1 MAESGIKSYF
11 PSQTVSDAEKLSYDY
26 GLKVGK
32 AIEQEWFNNDRST
45 GKYRSNQNN
54 FHNLRLYARGEQS
67 IQKYKDELSINGDLS
82 YLNLDWKPVPI
93 ISKFVDIVVN
103 GIAERTY
110 DITAFSQD
118 PSGVEKRTK
127 YMEDILDDM
136 ENESFNA
143 FTQEAFGVNTRRSN
157 EKTLPESSEE
167 LQLHMQ
173 LNYKQAVE
181 IAEEQ
186 ALSVL
191 FEGNNYELIKKRFY
205 YDLTVLGIGC
215 VKTSFNT
222 SEGVV
227 IDYVD
232 PANLVYS
239 YSDSPYFEDIY
250 YVGEVKSIP
259 VNELAKQFPHLSEE
273 ELKDIMKSKS
283 YHRSNYNSRYSVDKE
298 DNNTIQVLY
307 FNYKT
312 YMNEVYK
319 IKETG
324 TGADKIIPKDDSFN
338 PPEDMQGGFG
348 RMIRSIE
355 CLYDGAMILGTDKL
369 LKWEMSKN
377 MMRPKSDY
385 TKVKMN
391 YAIVA
396 PRMYDGKIDS
406 LVKRI
411 TGFADMIQLTHLKLQ
426 QVMSRLIPD
435 GVYLDADG
443 LAEIDLGNGTNY
455 NPQEALNMFF
465 QTGSVIGRSFT
476 SEGDMNPGKVPIQEI
491 SSGSGGNK
499 MQALIGN
506 YNYYLQMIR
515 DVTGLNEARDASTP
529 DVNSLVGVQKMAAAN
544 SNTATRHILQAGLF
558 LTAEIAECLSLRI
571 SDIIEYS
578 PTRDAFIQ
586 AIGAHNVATLNEMS
600 DLHLHDFGIFLSL
613 QPDEEERSVLENNI
627 QMALQQGTIDLED
640 AIDLREIKNIKLANQ
655 LLKIRRKKKQEADR
669 ARELENIQAQSQSNA
684 QAAQQAAQI
693 EMEKNQAITQQK
705 AQLVQMQGQVDV
717 QKMQQEAE
725 LKKQLMQMEF
735 QMNMQLKQVDL
746 QASAVTNA
754 TKENRKD
761 QRLQFQAAQ
770 QETLV
775 DKRGKQQSKLT
786 DRKNSQQSE
795 LIDQKQTGKPP
806 KNFESAGND
815 TLGGGFDLGSF
826 DPS

>member
-32 AIEQEWFNNDRST
+32 AIEQEWFNNDRSVNRY
-45 GKYRSNQNN
+45 KSNHND

-103 GIAERTY
+103 GISERTY
-110 DITAFSQD
+110 DIKVYSQD
-118 PSGVEKRTK
+118 PFGVKERTK
-127 YMEDILDDM
+127 YMESVLNDM
-136 ENESFNA
+136 KFKEFDQFTAENL
-143 FTQEAFGVNTRRSN
+143 GVNTRESN
-157 EKTLPESSEE
+157 EEVLPETTEE

-173 LNYKQAVE
+173 LTYKQAVE

-186 ALSVL
+186 ALNVL
-191 FEGNNYELIKKRFY
+191 FDGNNYELTKKRFY
-205 YDLTVLGIGC
+205 QDLTVLGIGA

-222 SEGVV
+222 SEGVT

-239 YSDSPYFEDIY
+239 YTESPYFEDIY
-250 YVGEVKSIP
+250 YVGEAKTIP
-259 VNELAKQFPHLSEE
+259 VNELAKQFPHLSGEDLE
-273 ELKDIMKSKS
+273 DIMKNKS
-283 YHRSNYNSRYSVDKE
+283 TNRSNYNSIHTYDKE

-319 IKETG
+319 IKETS
-324 TGADKIIPKDDSFN
+324 TGSEKIISKDDSFN
-338 PPEDMQGGFG
+338 PPQEKEGGYT
-348 RMIRSIE
+348 RMLRSIE
-355 CLYDGAMILGTDKL
+355 CLYDGAMVLGTNKL
-369 LKWEMSKN
+369 LKWEMAKN
-377 MMRPKSDY
+377 MMRPKSDF

-396 PRMYDGKIDS
+396 PRMYNGRIDS

-426 QVMSRLIPD
+426 QVMSRMVPD

-455 NPQEALNMFF
+455 NPQEALNMYF

-476 SEGDMNPGKVPIQEI
+476 SEGDMNPGKIPIQEI
-491 SSGSGGNK
+491 TSGSGGNK

-515 DVTGLNEARDASTP
+515 DVTGLNEARDGSMP
-529 DVNSLVGVQKMAAAN
+529 DKNALVGVQKLAAAN
-544 SNTATRHILQAGLF
+544 SNTATRHILQSGLF
-558 LTAEIAECLSLRI
+558 LTTQVAECLSLRI

-586 AIGAHNVATLNEMS
+586 AIGAHNVATLSEIS
-600 DLHLHDFGIFLSL
+600 DLHLRDFGIFIEL
-613 QPDEEERSVLENNI
+613 QPDEEEKMMLENNI
-627 QMALQQGTIDLED
+627 QMAIQQQTIDLED
-640 AIDLREIKNIKLANQ
+640 AIDLREIRNTKLANQ
-655 LLKIRRKKKQEADR
+655 LLKIRRKKKMDKD
-669 ARELENIQAQSQSNA
+669 QATAERNMQMQSQMN
-684 QAAQQAAQI
+684 QQAAQVAMQA
-693 EMEKNQAITQQK
+693 EVQKNQALTEGQAQLEQIK
-705 AQLVQMQGQVDV
+705 AQLESQRMT
-717 QKMQQEAE
+717 QEVE
-725 LKKQLMQMEF
+725 MKKQLMELEF
-735 QMNMQLKQVDL
+735 QYNMQLKDMEV
-746 QASAVTNA
+746 SGVKGRE
-754 TKENRKD
+754 KEKEDRKD
-761 QRLQFQAAQ
+761 ERTKIQA
-770 QETLV
+770 T
-775 DKRGKQQSKLT
+775 
-786 DRKNSQQSE
+786 QQSE
-795 LIDQKQTGKPP
+795 LIDQRNNKKPP
-806 KNFESAGND
+806 KNFESSGND
-815 TLGGGFDLGSF
+815 ILDGSF
-826 DPS
+826 GLGDFGPR